1 MSWYA
6 LLVLLLAWGL
16 SVVREALGHTGLTL
30 ALVAWCA
37 LLLPLPAL
45 VGAALV
51 TARRARQGRD
61 AVRGSV
67 VRPQ

>member
-30 ALVAWCA
+30 ALVAWCS
-37 LLLPLPAL
+37 LLLPLPPL
-45 VGAALV
+45 IGAALV
-51 TARRARQGRD
+51 TAWRARREREAGRE
-61 AVRGSV
+61 AV